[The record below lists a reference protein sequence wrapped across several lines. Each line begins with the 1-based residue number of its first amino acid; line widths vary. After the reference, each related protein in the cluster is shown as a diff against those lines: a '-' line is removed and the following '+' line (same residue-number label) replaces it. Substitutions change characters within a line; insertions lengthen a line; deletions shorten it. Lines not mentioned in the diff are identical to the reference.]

1 MRAEAHLAGP
11 GGVLA
16 AELDFAAPTA
26 VDRRFARI
34 LGASLLI
41 HVLVLLLAHGWRP
54 PVTPALPTIMATLRL
69 VVPPVSEAPAPAA
82 LQPQARQPEARP
94 VQRSVPRAMTAAGPA
109 NVPAIPAMP
118 EAPAVLPTAAAPVVV
133 APSVPAEAATRPALV
148 DAAAAS
154 QRAQAELLAGYRRQL
169 AELFARHQEYPR
181 IAALRGW
188 EGEVRVRLKVARKGS
203 LLHVQLDQSSG
214 FEVLDRHA
222 LAMLGELPG
231 LPALPEAL
239 VPDEIQVVVPIHYK
253 LKKAT

>member
-1 MRAEAHLAGP
+1 MRADAIRACP
-11 GGVLA
+11 GGASNLEA
-16 AELDFAAPTA
+16 GAPAA
-26 VDRRFARI
+26 VDRRFVAI
-34 LGASLLI
+34 LAASLALHLAI
-41 HVLVLLLAHGWRP
+41 LLWAHGWRP
-54 PVTPALPTIMATLRL
+54 PVAPALPTIMATLRL
-69 VVPPVSEAPAPAA
+69 IAPSVSEAPAPAA

-94 VQRSVPRAMTAAGPA
+94 VQRSAPRVMTAAGPA
-109 NVPAIPAMP
+109 NVPAIQAAP
-118 EAPAVLPTAAAPVVV
+118 EAPAVLSTAAAPLAAVPP
-133 APSVPAEAATRPALV
+133 APVELAARPAVV
-148 DAAAAS
+148 DTAAAS
-154 QRAQAELLAGYRRQL
+154 QRAQSELLAGYRRQL

-181 IAALRGW
+181 LAAMRGW

>member
-1 MRAEAHLAGP
+1 MRADVHLAGR
-11 GGVLA
+11 GG
-16 AELDFAAPTA
+16 LDFPAPLA
-26 VDRRFARI
+26 VDRRFRLI
-34 LGASLLI
+34 LAVSLLL
-41 HVLVLLLAHGWRP
+41 HLVILLWAHGWRP
-54 PVTPALPTIMATLRL
+54 SVAPALPPIVATLRSIAQ
-69 VVPPVSEAPAPAA
+69 PVSDAPAPAA

-94 VQRSVPRAMTAAGPA
+94 VQRSAPRPMTAAGPA

-118 EAPAVLPTAAAPVVV
+118 EAPAVLPTAAAPVAV
-133 APSVPAEAATRPALV
+133 APSVPAEAATRQALV

-239 VPDEIQVVVPIHYK
+239 VPDEILVVVPIQYK
-253 LKKAT
+253 LKKTT